1 MLVLKTEFEF
11 IVNNYKEFYDNQK
24 TKHNRVLDKEM
35 KEVITQRLPQ
45 KIQKKLKL
53 DENIYYV
60 TGSFGMGNYTET
72 PWISIFEKDITVGAQ
87 KGFYIVFLFRKDM
100 TGFYLSLNQGV
111 TYLEEKFKGNK
122 PKNKIREVV
131 EKLRNEITLPTDVFP
146 NLDIDLKSNTKN
158 AQNYA
163 AANICSKYYS
173 SNNLPQEE
181 VFIEDIATLLEPLKE
196 IKKLIGLRELDDVID
211 DLLYKENIDDLKHQE
226 DMLYSKPAKTERKPK
241 EPPYKKGYKT
251 FSWQR
256 DGSIAKEAIVLA
268 NYTCEI
274 DAAHTT
280 FISSVTGENYVE
292 AHHLIPINQQ
302 MNFEYSLD
310 VPGNIVA
317 LCPNCHREIHHANKE
332 SKSELI
338 RYLLKLKKLELNEF
352 GLSISL
358 NELLKSYGIV

>member
-1 MLVLKTEFEF
+1 RNYIYVFLNDYFVCKEVLVLKTEFEF

-45 KIQKKLKL
+45 KIQKKLDL

-146 NLDIDLKSNTKN
+146 NLDTETPWISIFEKDITVG
-158 AQNYA
+158 AQKGFYIVFLFRKDMTGFYLSLNQGVTY
-163 AANICSKYYS
+163 
-173 SNNLPQEE
+173 LEE
-181 VFIEDIATLLEPLKE
+181 KFK
-196 IKKLIGLRELDDVID
+196 G
-211 DLLYKENIDDLKHQE
+211 N
-226 DMLYSKPAKTERKPK
+226 KPK
-241 EPPYKKGYKT
+241 NKIREVVEKL
-251 FSWQR
+251 R
-256 DGSIAKEAIVLA
+256 
-268 NYTCEI
+268 NEI
-274 DAAHTT
+274 TLPTDV
-280 FISSVTGENYVE
+280 FPN
-292 AHHLIPINQQ
+292 
-302 MNFEYSLD
+302 LD
-310 VPGNIVA
+310 I
-317 LCPNCHREIHHANKE
+317 
-332 SKSELI
+332 
-338 RYLLKLKKLELNEF
+338 
-352 GLSISL
+352 
-358 NELLKSYGIV
+358 